1 MKKILLID
9 DSDYIVDGTSALLR
23 FEGYEVLTAN
33 NGATGVELAIAHHP
47 DLVICDIS
55 MPTMDGFE
63 VLRELR
69 SHKDTESMRFM
80 FLTARADKGDMRTG
94 MEFGADDYLL
104 KPFTVEELLSA
115 IDAQWKKRDSIQRGY
130 EEIKMSVTYALPHE
144 FRTALNQIIGSASFL
159 SSTSDTD
166 EKISASEIATDIIIS
181 AKRLLKITENFLVY
195 AQLESIAANPQ
206 AREALLDDRSQEA
219 AAVISD
225 IAQTKAESHG
235 RFADLSLNCDIE
247 GVTLALSNENLHKIF
262 DEFLDNSFKFSEAGT
277 RVEVDA
283 SLTDEYLRVRITD
296 CGHGMTPAQIA
307 ATGAYNQFGR
317 MVHEQQGVGLGFI
330 IARRL
335 VELHKGSFVIHSE
348 HNVGTVLH
356 IELPL
361 APKRIAAADANENQS
376 HQLLH

>member
-33 NGATGVELAIAHHP
+33 NGADGVELAMTHHP

-63 VLRELR
+63 VLQELR
-69 SHKDTESMRFM
+69 RHKDTESIRFM
-80 FLTARADKGDMRTG
+80 FLTARSDKGDMRTG

-115 IDAQWKKRDSIQRGY
+115 IDAQWKKRESIQRGY

-159 SSTSDTD
+159 STAQSESED
-166 EKISASEIATDIIIS
+166 KISVGEIAGDIITS

-195 AQLESIAANPQ
+195 AQLESIAANP
-206 AREALLDDRSQEA
+206 AACDALLEDRSQEA
-219 AAVISD
+219 PAVISD
-225 IAQTKAESHG
+225 IAQTKAQSYD
-235 RFADLSLNCDIE
+235 RFDDLSLNCSIE
-247 GVTLALSNENLHKIF
+247 GVTLSISNENLHKIF
-262 DEFLDNSFKFSEAGT
+262 DEFLDNSFKFSERGT
-277 RVEVDA
+277 RVDVDA
-283 SLTDEYLRVRITD
+283 MLREDMLSIKITD
-296 CGHGMTPAQIA
+296 RGYGMSAAQIA

-335 VELHKGSFVIHSE
+335 VELHKGTFIIHSE
-348 HNVGTVLH
+348 QNVGTVLN

-361 APKRIAAADANENQS
+361 APSYGI
-376 HQLLH
+376 